1 MLIRVVAVFRV
12 NLALGIVGGTI
23 KSFARR
29 ERPSPANE
37 LRRGTIPK
45 AILVNIEEKVEPAP
59 PDDDGFRHRMSDSF
73 ICVFLLAAAHFR
85 CNYNFAF

>member
-1 MLIRVVAVFRV
+1 MFKLFDINKTICCVDPCHCRLNRV
-12 NLALGIVGGTI
+12 LGIVGGTI

-59 PDDDGFRHRMSDSF
+59 PDDDESSLQSYFSNLVSNCR
-73 ICVFLLAAAHFR
+73 I
-85 CNYNFAF
+85 

>member
-1 MLIRVVAVFRV
+1 VLIRVIAVFRV

-59 PDDDGFRHRMSDSF
+59 PDDDECSLHYHIIMS
-73 ICVFLLAAAHFR
+73 IIGLYC
-85 CNYNFAF
+85 

>member
-1 MLIRVVAVFRV
+1 MFKLFDINKTICCVDPCRCRLNPV
-12 NLALGIVGGTI
+12 LGIVGGTI
-23 KSFARR
+23 KPFARR

-59 PDDDGFRHRMSDSF
+59 PDDDESSLQWYSRSGVSDD
-73 ICVFLLAAAHFR
+73 
-85 CNYNFAF
+85 